1 MPAGYIAVTKSMEY
15 IGHFKCMLRC
25 PPASALGWPATSV
38 LYTKEGTG
46 RTSQQPRCFLGCL
59 RGVLSPLQQLLPVS
73 WQAGPGQPGGRRAP
87 CTVVATGLGDH
98 TRVKAGWMVLK
109 EGNNFISCHI
119 ICFLDLSYSV
129 FFCCVISTKKKK
141 NPDEKKHVE
150 TSTQKWLTFILF
162 ERFITWSRLP
172 LGNIT
177 LTRCGQHFYSVW
189 NIFFEIYV
197 LPLFIV
203 HTLCILQTR
212 VKKTQEIFWDSCWV
226 LFSSPSKEVIDT
238 TRYPYP
244 MHIQMRLQLSICK

>member
-25 PPASALGWPATSV
+25 PPASALGWLATSV

-87 CTVVATGLGDH
+87 CTVVATRLRDH
-98 TRVKAGWMVLK
+98 TCVKAGWMVLK

-141 NPDEKKHVE
+141 KSRWEEACWNKHTKMACFHLIWKIYHMVQVAIRQHYSNKVWPAFLQCMKHFLWDLCPPSIYSPYVVYITNSCEKD
-150 TSTQKWLTFILF
+150 SGNFL
-162 ERFITWSRLP
+162 RLM
-172 LGNIT
+172 LG
-177 LTRCGQHFYSVW
+177 S
-189 NIFFEIYV
+189 FFF
-197 LPLFIV
+197 P
-203 HTLCILQTR
+203 Q
-212 VKKTQEIFWDSCWV
+212 
-226 LFSSPSKEVIDT
+226 
-238 TRYPYP
+238 
-244 MHIQMRLQLSICK
+244 